1 MLKRRVLA
9 MFPSRPLV
17 ETVIHKISKRI
28 GFVEEEFN
36 MEYKRPLMQVN
47 IKFFTSFFIIIG
59 ELVRENY

>member
-9 MFPSRPLV
+9 MFPSRHLV

-36 MEYKRPLMQVN
+36 ME
-47 IKFFTSFFIIIG
+47 
-59 ELVRENY
+59 